1 MAEDKSGPG
10 QYNVQQA
17 LIHSG
22 FPSSW
27 ALPFGDSKPRTVLL
41 FAAVRLRASA
51 STYVDLLAPRAALS
65 EISRNTREDLALLIR
80 LRGGHASSF
89 KNCDCNGHCVDCD
102 TGKSCWSTELR

>member
-1 MAEDKSGPG
+1 MSSKHG
-10 QYNVQQA
+10 
-17 LIHSG
+17 IHSR

-27 ALPFGDSKPRTVLL
+27 RSHWAVADRDRRL

-65 EISRNTREDLALLIR
+65 EISRNTRDDLALLIR